1 MKKEYK
7 TPSMEI
13 MKVQQHQLLA
23 GSISGGG
30 GGIHVGSGKD
40 IGGDDNRARL
50 LDEWDDWE

>member
-1 MKKEYK
+1 
-7 TPSMEI
+7 MEI